1 MYNDEPLWIQ
11 TWDYHWAYGEH
22 QNHNTNRLLRTP
34 CNGKSPRRS
43 TDIWAIKNHNRAM
56 THNQTLE
63 EDIKTFVNSFALSKE
78 LEGKKIVITG
88 ATGLLGSCMV
98 RCLLSLYREKGIQ
111 LHVIAVIRDPQK
123 AVAMFGEECK
133 EITYYECDFSS
144 SEPFLPIENTFPTS
158 NKRTFCC
165 ERATLYCNASK

>member
-1 MYNDEPLWIQ
+1 
-11 TWDYHWAYGEH
+11 
-22 QNHNTNRLLRTP
+22 
-34 CNGKSPRRS
+34 
-43 TDIWAIKNHNRAM
+43 M

-63 EDIKTFVNSFALSKE
+63 EDIKTFANSFALSKE

-133 EITYYECDFSS
+133 EITYYEYDFSS
-144 SEPFLPIENTFPTS
+144 SEPFYHPIQQIIYSILLHLPLQKTS
-158 NKRTFCC
+158 
-165 ERATLYCNASK
+165 